1 MGPWKFIH
9 NEKITLDKTS
19 KTHDAV
25 EVIPEKRQVPGDLV
39 ASVC

>member
-19 KTHDAV
+19 KTHGAV
-25 EVIPEKRQVPGDLV
+25 EVILEKRQVPGDLV